1 MGGLLLERLGWVR
14 SQEVGSRVW
23 LRRPLEDH
31 DKELGPPL
39 NARAWGVFQGRGGG
53 GDVTRVSLP
62 SSPATLPCTP
72 APPHPRPPP
81 TPPPIPARHQLEEQ
95 ERKAAPAGERRRQ
108 SLLGCDRRHPEPV
121 CLSVCS

>member
-72 APPHPRPPP
+72 APPHPRPP
-81 TPPPIPARHQLEEQ
+81 TPHPPHPRQ
-95 ERKAAPAGERRRQ
+95 APA
-108 SLLGCDRRHPEPV
+108 
-121 CLSVCS
+121 